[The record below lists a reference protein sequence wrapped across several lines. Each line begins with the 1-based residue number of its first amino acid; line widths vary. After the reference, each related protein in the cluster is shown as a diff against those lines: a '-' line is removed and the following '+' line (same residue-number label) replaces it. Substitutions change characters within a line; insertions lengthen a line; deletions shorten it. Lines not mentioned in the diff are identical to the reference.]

1 MFSSSVNFIR
11 QSLLSIHTAG
21 LALKY
26 MCAHVDEQSYHS
38 HETMAPYRGSQI
50 FFKREA
56 TNLDMK
62 DTTIF
67 FVVSS
72 PNKGNVWAA
81 ADG

>member
-50 FFKREA
+50 FFKR
-56 TNLDMK
+56 DMK
-62 DTTIF
+62 DTQPF
-67 FVVSS
+67 FCCVF

>member
-56 TNLDMK
+56 TKRYEGHNH
-62 DTTIF
+62 F